1 MRLGCPNC
9 GALYEVA
16 DAAIPA
22 AGREVACSACEHRW
36 YQQLSARDVAPAGAA
51 GEAPAAT
58 PPQSAQPRPQPE
70 QPRPQPEQ
78 PRPQPEHPRPRP
90 TDPAVLQILRE
101 EAEQEMARRRAAQAR
116 AAEPAPAPAAPAE
129 PAPPRRAL
137 LPEIDE
143 ASLPLDPAG
152 ESRSSAVVI
161 HSEPARRRGDGFVT
175 GFLLV
180 LAIALAAVATYLWAP
195 EIAAAVPALAE
206 PLESYVAAVDAARLG
221 VGEALR

>member
-1 MRLGCPNC
+1 MRLVCPNC
-9 GALYEVA
+9 DAVYEVA
-16 DAAIPA
+16 DTAVPA
-22 AGREVACSACEHRW
+22 SGREVQCSACAHRW
-36 YQQLSARDVAPAGAA
+36 FHRPASSDAAPVSQGSAAERSTATVPETARADESQTPAGRAD
-51 GEAPAAT
+51 APQA
-58 PPQSAQPRPQPE
+58 
-70 QPRPQPEQ
+70 
-78 PRPQPEHPRPRP
+78 RP

-101 EAEQEMARRRAAQAR
+101 EAEQGMARRRAAQAR